1 MPLCHEFAIIEKGS
15 SEDFTDTGMNVVSIA
30 DEIVLYISDS
40 LAWLDTWWNGKEKKK
55 GLSYYGYT
63 KIEGKNIDK
72 LICILE
78 AWIALFKI
86 APEKFVLK
94 GDYLLEE
101 DKYEKNS
108 FTK

>member
-1 MPLCHEFAIIEKGS
+1 MPLCHEFAVVEKGS
-15 SEDFTDTGMNVVSIA
+15 SKNIIDASMNAVLVS
-30 DEIVLYISDS
+30 DEIVLYIQDS
-40 LAWLDTWWNGKEKKK
+40 LYWLDTWWNGKEKKK

-63 KIEGKNIDK
+63 KIEGRNIGK

-94 GDYLLEE
+94 GDYLLE
-101 DKYEKNS
+101 DNKYENNL
-108 FTK
+108 